1 MRNFFSFLLFAV
13 AAPAGVAL
21 AGEPLTLPASVA
33 EALRAGSDASLVRER
48 LEVASALEAEAQS
61 ALWPRLSLRGS
72 YAQTNSAMGGF
83 GMILGQRTFDNAVDF
98 NRPGRLDNATAAV
111 DFSYRLY
118 AGGADVA
125 RARAAAAQRGAG
137 EYQSQADLAEISTAV
152 VRAFLDCRQAA
163 RLREALT
170 ASRSA
175 LAASLQ
181 VAVASEEEGRL
192 LKAERL
198 NLSVQLAQ
206 VDQQLLVADSL
217 GRLSARRLLILL
229 GRPAAETVELA
240 PLPEPGAWPQ
250 EPSADAATRP
260 EVLAMRQ
267 RVAAAAAGVA
277 LAEAGRLP
285 TVDFQASYQNDQG
298 GVRAGSGTSWSAG
311 VVARYAL
318 FDGQE
323 TSARTRA
330 ARAELRAAE
339 TSLRKLEAEMAF
351 DLARA
356 RLLREQA
363 DNRLKV
369 SAQAVEQA
377 EESARLTRERFQ
389 AGKALSAELIS
400 VEARLAEVR
409 LQLASA
415 EADQVAAR
423 IAQRRALAQ
432 PLFP

>member
-1 MRNFFSFLLFAV
+1 MRSCLLLACLV
-13 AAPAGVAL
+13 AWCSAPGLRA
-21 AGEPLTLPASVA
+21 EPLTLPASVS

-48 LEVASALEAEAQS
+48 LELASALEAEAQS
-61 ALWPRLSLRGS
+61 GLWPRLGLRGS
-72 YAQTNSAMGGF
+72 YAQTNAAMGGF
-83 GMILGQRTFDNAVDF
+83 GMILGQRTFDNSVDF

-118 AGGADVA
+118 AGGADGARVRAAVA
-125 RARAAAAQRGAG
+125 RRGAS
-137 EYQSQADLAEISTAV
+137 EQQSQADLAEISTAV

-163 RLREALT
+163 RMREAL
-170 ASRSA
+170 SSGRSA
-175 LAASLQ
+175 LDASLK
-181 VAVASEEEGRL
+181 VAIAAEEEGRL

-217 GRLSARRLLILL
+217 VRLSARRMLILL
-229 GRPAAETVELA
+229 GRPAGEAVEIA
-240 PLPEPGAWPQ
+240 ALPDVAAWPM
-250 EPSADAATRP
+250 ESPTDTALRP

-267 RVAAAAAGVA
+267 RVDAAAEGVA
-277 LAEAGRLP
+277 LADAGRLP

-298 GVRAGSGTSWSAG
+298 WVRSGSGTSWSAG
-311 VVARYAL
+311 VVARYNL

-323 TSARTRA
+323 SSSRSRA

-339 TSLRKLEAEMAF
+339 TSLRQVEAEMAF
-351 DLARA
+351 DLARS

-363 DNRLKV
+363 DNRVRV

-377 EESARLTRERFQ
+377 DESARLTRERFQ

-400 VEARLAEVR
+400 VEARLAEAR
-409 LQLASA
+409 LQLAAA
-415 EADQVAAR
+415 ESDQVSAR
-423 IAQRRALAQ
+423 IALRRALAQ